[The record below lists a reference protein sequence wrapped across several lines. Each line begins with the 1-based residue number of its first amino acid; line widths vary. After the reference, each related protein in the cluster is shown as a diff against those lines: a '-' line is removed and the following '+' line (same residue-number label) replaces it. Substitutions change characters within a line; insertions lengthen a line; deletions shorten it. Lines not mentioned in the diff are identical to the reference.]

1 MKPSVLIVEDEKNTR
16 EGLKAGL
23 GLRYDV
29 QLAEDA
35 EVALQKLSKNN
46 IDLVLT
52 DLRMPGI
59 DGLELL
65 NKIHERSPDLPVIL
79 LTAYGSIETAVDA
92 MKHGAYDYV
101 SKPVNLDELELLI
114 ERALCQF
121 NLTKENAYLKSQIKP
136 GVKFADMI
144 GTSPLMHE
152 VFEKIQQVASSKISI
167 LIEGKSG
174 TGKELVA
181 RAIHSCGHRKDAPFI
196 AVNCAALSES
206 LLESE
211 IFGHEKGSFTGA
223 LDQKKGRFELA
234 HGGTIFLDE
243 ITEIDPKIQVKLLRV
258 LEESAFERVGGVKT
272 LHVDVRVICA
282 TNADLKKVVNQG
294 KFREDL
300 FYRINGMKILLPNL
314 KDRREDIPLL
324 AHLFLEEYSK
334 NRPRK
339 EFVFSNEVAE
349 VFLKYTW
356 PGNVREL
363 RNCVESMVLLTKTK
377 SIQLNCLPEHIRDA
391 LDLDE
396 QQATDFPATYNLG
409 KIEKHMIEK
418 ALDETKSN
426 RTKAAKLL
434 GLSRRTL
441 HRKLHEY
448 GIDK

>member
-1 MKPSVLIVEDEKNTR
+1 MKPSILIVEDEKNTR
-16 EGLKAGL
+16 EGLKTGL
-23 GLRYDV
+23 GSRYDV

-35 EVALQKLSKNN
+35 NVALQKLSKDN

-52 DLRMPGI
+52 DLRMPGM

-92 MKHGAYDYV
+92 MKQGAYDYV

-114 ERALCQF
+114 ERALCQL
-121 NLTKENAYLKSQIKP
+121 NLAKENAYLKSQIKP

-181 RAIHSCGHRKDAPFI
+181 RAIHTCGCRKDNPFI

-223 LDQKKGRFELA
+223 VDQKKGRFELA
-234 HGGTIFLDE
+234 DGGTIFLDE
-243 ITEIDPKIQVKLLRV
+243 ITEIDPRIQVKLLRI
-258 LEESAFERVGGVKT
+258 LEESTFERVGGVKT

-282 TNADLKKVVNQG
+282 TNVELKKAVDHGQ
-294 KFREDL
+294 FREDL
-300 FYRINGMKILLPNL
+300 YYRIHGMKILLPDL
-314 KDRREDIPLL
+314 KDRREDIPIL

-334 NRPRK
+334 TRSRK
-339 EFVFSNEVAE
+339 ELVFSKDVAE

-363 RNCVESMVLLTKTK
+363 RNCVESMVLLTKTNEIK
-377 SIQLNCLPEHIRDA
+377 MHCLPEHIRDA

-396 QQATDFPATYNLG
+396 QQAADFPSTYNLG

-418 ALDETKSN
+418 ALNETKNN

-448 GIDK
+448 GIS